1 MAISKQ
7 NDLSADVQVFLCFGQ
22 VGVRLLIQIRVYSYF
37 DSLASSVVSHQ
48 VVSRLFGTPRTAA
61 CQVFLSL
68 HHLLE
73 LAQVHVHGIGKLLPA

>member
-22 VGVRLLIQIRVYSYF
+22 VRICLLIQIRVYSYF
-37 DSLASSVVSHQ
+37 DSLAGFVVSRQ
-48 VVSRLFGTPRTAA
+48 VVSRLFGTARTAA
-61 CQVFLSL
+61 CQVSLSL

-73 LAQVHVHGIGKLLPA
+73 LAQVHVHGIGKLPPA